1 MINLD
6 QRYESYISGTKTLR
20 INCEDEKVK
29 SYGYTDD
36 GTDVTGFYV
45 RTEHYKLYYDND
57 AKFLKLETIITNPFP
72 NIKEVEVE
80 GEKEYVMV
88 DWALIEDEKREQLKK
103 LKQ

>member
-6 QRYESYISGTKTLR
+6 QRYESYMSGAKTLR

-57 AKFLKLETIITNPFP
+57 ATFLKLENLITSPFP

-80 GEKEYVMV
+80 GEKEYVQT
-88 DWALIEDEKREQLKK
+88 DPDEMA
-103 LKQ
+103 

>member
-6 QRYESYISGTKTLR
+6 QRYESYMSGAKTLR

-57 AKFLKLETIITNPFP
+57 ATFLKLEYIHVEPFP
-72 NIKEVEVE
+72 NIKEREID
-80 GEKEYVMV
+80 GEKEYIKT
-88 DWALIEDEKREQLKK
+88 DWTMEEDA
-103 LKQ
+103 